1 MDLSCTY
8 HPATRS
14 ELECIW
20 SKNISASPA
29 DPRWPLWRREYLAL
43 NADGLGRTFA
53 AVIDGEPV
61 GEVTLLLSP
70 ECSAIGGRTALADGK
85 DTANINALRVD
96 AAHRGQGHSSRLV
109 ACAEEWAAAHGIRT
123 LTIGVDACEARNRAI
138 YTHWGYTRL
147 LFSAVEDGEEVLYYA
162 KEIIP

>member
-1 MDLSCTY
+1 M
-8 HPATRS
+8 
-14 ELECIW
+14 
-20 SKNISASPA
+20 
-29 DPRWPLWRREYLAL
+29 
-43 NADGLGRTFA
+43 
-53 AVIDGEPV
+53 

-123 LTIGVDACEARNRAI
+123 LTIGVNACEARTRAI

-162 KEIIP
+162 KEITP